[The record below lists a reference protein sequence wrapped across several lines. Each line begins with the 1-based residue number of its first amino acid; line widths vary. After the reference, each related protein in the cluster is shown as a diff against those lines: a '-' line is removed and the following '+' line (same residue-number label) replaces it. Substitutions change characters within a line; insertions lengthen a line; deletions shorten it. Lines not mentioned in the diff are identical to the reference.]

1 MPKLASSGFVQ
12 GAGFLA
18 ACVLLWEVAV
28 RLLGVREF
36 LFPAPS
42 TIIMEILNYP
52 GFFARNALYTLLVTL
67 VGFAIAL
74 SLGVALAVGIVY
86 SRLLENTLYSLLVAL
101 NSIPKVAL
109 APLFVIWL
117 GTEMAPK
124 IAIAVTIAIFAIV
137 VDTVLGLRSVDP
149 ETLNM
154 ARAARANEWQILRKI
169 RFPSALPSLFAGMKV
184 AISFALVGALV
195 GEFVAGSQGL
205 GHAILLAQGMFDTP
219 RVFASIVILGL
230 MGTILFYLV
239 DALERY
245 MLPWHASHRGA
256 RMAM

>member
-1 MPKLASSGFVQ
+1 MSRLASSGLFQ
-12 GAGFLA
+12 GASFLISL
-18 ACVLLWEVAV
+18 VLLWEAV
-28 RLLGVREF
+28 VHLFGVREF

-42 TIIMEILNYP
+42 TILVEIFSYT
-52 GFFARNALYTLLVTL
+52 GYFVRNAFYTLAVTL
-67 VGFAIAL
+67 TGFAIAL
-74 SLGVALAVGIVY
+74 TLGVALAIGIVY
-86 SRLLENTLYSLLVAL
+86 SRFLENTLYSLLVAL

-124 IAIAVTIAIFAIV
+124 IAIAVTIALFAIV

-149 ETLNM
+149 ETLSM
-154 ARAARANEWQILRKI
+154 ARAARASEWQILRKI

-219 RVFASIVILGL
+219 RVFAAILILGL
-230 MGTILFYLV
+230 LGTALFYIV
-239 DALERY
+239 DALERA
-245 MLPWHASHRGA
+245 MLPWHASHRNT
-256 RMAM
+256 RVTM